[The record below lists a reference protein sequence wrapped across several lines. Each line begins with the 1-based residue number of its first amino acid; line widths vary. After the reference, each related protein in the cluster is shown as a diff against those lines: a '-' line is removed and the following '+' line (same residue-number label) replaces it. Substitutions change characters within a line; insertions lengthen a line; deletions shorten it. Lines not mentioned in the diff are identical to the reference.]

1 MSRHWIALLLA
12 LTLISVSAE
21 MALATTV
28 MQGSLSEVLGMAA
41 YAFAGTVD
49 SMNVALTDGVVVTH
63 IHFSRLEWAKGA
75 WSGDTLTLRQSGGIH
90 GGKSYGVVG
99 SPGFDLGRRYIILA
113 RKGLGS
119 PPHFLPI
126 IGIWQGF
133 YPLQYDSTASGMVV
147 ANEKGWPLVGFR
159 NHHPIILLPPDLRR
173 SPPPSYTDEQLA
185 QAIVEYRSEDPG
197 TRVSEEE
204 FLAELRRLMP
214 AELEKK

>member
-1 MSRHWIALLLA
+1 
-12 LTLISVSAE
+12 
-21 MALATTV
+21 
-28 MQGSLSEVLGMAA
+28 
-41 YAFAGTVD
+41 
-49 SMNVALTDGVVVTH
+49 
-63 IHFSRLEWAKGA
+63 
-75 WSGDTLTLRQSGGIH
+75 
-90 GGKSYGVVG
+90 
-99 SPGFDLGRRYIILA
+99 
-113 RKGLGS
+113 
-119 PPHFLPI
+119 
-126 IGIWQGF
+126 
-133 YPLQYDSTASGMVV
+133 MVV